1 MTITIEWA
9 DEAQTILYER
19 YSAGWTW
26 EEAYEAWNEVAR
38 MIEGR
43 EPDLQL
49 SFILDMRDGGL
60 LPRDFLSNL
69 RRFGQMSADVN
80 SNVELRIF
88 VGGNQVMRHFMN
100 LFRRV
105 YPPAAE
111 ALRAL
116 FVETVED
123 AHAAI
128 AAHRAQQAA
137 SSPPPEAQAR
147 R

>member
-1 MTITIEWA
+1 MTITVEWA

-19 YSAGWTW
+19 FSAGWTW
-26 EEAYEAWNEVAR
+26 EEVYAAWDEVAR

-49 SFILDMRDGGL
+49 SFILDMRDSGL

-69 RRFGQMSADVN
+69 RRIGQMSAGVN
-80 SNVELRIF
+80 SHVELRIF

-116 FVETVED
+116 FVETVGD

-128 AAHRAQQAA
+128 AAHREQQAA
-137 SSPPPEAQAR
+137 ASPPPEAQAR